1 MKIRDIII
9 IGLHLVI
16 LVPSLLLSA
25 VAFSDAYYRCPVSP
39 CGDTSEAGMFG
50 VLAAIVA
57 LLSMGS
63 GALCLWQRHKVLY
76 RERLFMRGITHTRR
90 WARIMQNQDFYFIKT
105 RSGLRSGTFGDPKGN
120 EHIFEVATDDAALG
134 VALRDSLSA
143 SRVVAQSLA
152 PDGMTWPTFVEIAP
166 EFKSSSR
173 AAYYHDWVARIMAY
187 GRYKTKRKMFAAM
200 RMCSVELDMD
210 KAEIE
215 IAPKNHVKLEAW
227 DLGKLT
233 EADKVRISAQV
244 SDAEL
249 GAAMRLAL
257 SRCT

>member
-1 MKIRDIII
+1 M
-9 IGLHLVI
+9 
-16 LVPSLLLSA
+16 
-25 VAFSDAYYRCPVSP
+25 
-39 CGDTSEAGMFG
+39 
-50 VLAAIVA
+50 
-57 LLSMGS
+57 
-63 GALCLWQRHKVLY
+63 
-76 RERLFMRGITHTRR
+76 REITQTRR
-90 WARIMQNQDFYFIKT
+90 WAGIMQNQDFYFIET

-120 EHIFEVATDDAALG
+120 EHLLELATSDAALG
-134 VALRDSLSA
+134 AALRDSLSA
-143 SRVVAQSLA
+143 SRVVALNPA

-166 EFKSSSR
+166 EFKSENYD
-173 AAYYHDWVARIMAY
+173 AYYHDWLAKTMLRC
-187 GRYKTKRKMFAAM
+187 GYKTKRKMFAEM
-200 RMCSVELDMD
+200 RLCYVELDMD

-233 EADKVRISAQV
+233 EADNVRISAQA